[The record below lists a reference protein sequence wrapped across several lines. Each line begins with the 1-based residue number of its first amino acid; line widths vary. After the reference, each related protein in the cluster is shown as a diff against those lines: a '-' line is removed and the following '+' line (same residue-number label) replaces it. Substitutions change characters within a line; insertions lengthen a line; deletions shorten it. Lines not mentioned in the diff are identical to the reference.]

1 MAVPICPKPI
11 QSKLF
16 HILGKG
22 KGTEEL
28 SFSQNVNPG
37 DMVGAERK
45 NVDFRVS
52 RLLENGISAMLLDN
66 CMRKGKDLFH
76 SKTQRYT

>member
-1 MAVPICPKPI
+1 M
-11 QSKLF
+11 
-16 HILGKG
+16 
-22 KGTEEL
+22 
-28 SFSQNVNPG
+28 NPG

-76 SKTQRYT
+76 SKTQDILRYGCIKLFSGLSFVNSGNIHVFFGLSFKNP

>member
-1 MAVPICPKPI
+1 M
-11 QSKLF
+11 
-16 HILGKG
+16 
-22 KGTEEL
+22 
-28 SFSQNVNPG
+28 NPG